1 MENFAGLTMYSFR
14 TTLMRVK
21 TVQTWLKPLHV
32 QKNFLP
38 VLLLLITFLFPGETQ
53 AKDTVSM
60 YVGEVRVM
68 EMGPIERV
76 AIGNPAVASNSI
88 LPQGQ
93 LVILADA
100 VGVTT
105 MHIWLKDGS
114 EKNFDVAVNEKQI
127 MDSYQELVRLL
138 ADMPG
143 VKVTRNGDM
152 TVIRGNIS
160 VHDKIRY
167 ERILARYPNVL
178 DLVTAR
184 DTTADISKLLSDV
197 PGLTVREIGGYSV
210 LSGEVSDE
218 YEKVINIVEGKYPNI
233 LNLTRAQTAV
243 AGKMVYMQVQIME
256 INKKITEQ
264 LGINWN
270 ILKGMPGPSFE
281 FGVETHRR
289 NSSILNNSQESDL
302 PFPGS
307 LTKSG
312 QTNLTTAT
320 GYFGIATGLNSVL
333 NLYEGT
339 GDAVILAEPR
349 LSTRSGGSAEFL
361 AGGEYPVPTSNS
373 LGATNVEFKKYGITL
388 NVAPVVDDQNN
399 ILAHIETEISEI
411 DEGTTINKIPGV
423 LTRRTNTDVSLR
435 AEETLVIAGLVQDMA
450 NKNYDNVKWLS
461 ELPVL
466 GPLFKSKDFKDQRTE
481 LVIFITPYIYDASSP
496 LNVKNLAKGEAIRK
510 HLNEIIGGK
519 KLLE

>member
-1 MENFAGLTMYSFR
+1 MILN
-14 TTLMRVK
+14 TL
-21 TVQTWLKPLHV
+21 QTWRKTIRI
-32 QKNFLP
+32 QKKFLP
-38 VLLLLITFLFPGETQ
+38 VLLAIFSGFLLSP
-53 AKDTVSM
+53 DTEARESISM
-60 YVGEVRVM
+60 YVGEVQVM
-68 EMGPIERV
+68 AMGEIERV
-76 AIGNPAVASNSI
+76 AIGNPAVASNTI

-93 LVILADA
+93 LVFLADA

-114 EKNFDVAVNEKQI
+114 EKNFDVTVREKQVL
-127 MDSYQELVRLL
+127 DSHLELVHLL
-138 ADMPG
+138 ADIPG
-143 VKVTRNGDM
+143 IKVTKNGDSS
-152 TVIRGNIS
+152 VIRGNIS
-160 VHDKIRY
+160 FQDKIRY
-167 ERILARYPNVL
+167 DRILARYPNVL

-184 DTTADISKLLSDV
+184 DTTADLSQLLSDI

-218 YEKVINIVEGKYPNI
+218 YGKVINIVEGKYPNI
-233 LNLTRAQTAV
+233 LNLTRVQAAV
-243 AGKMVYMQVQIME
+243 AGKMVYMKVQIME
-256 INKKITEQ
+256 IDKKITEQ

-270 ILKGMPGPSFE
+270 ILKGIPGPSFE
-281 FGVETHRR
+281 FGLETDRQ
-289 NSSILNNSQESDL
+289 NSSILNSSQ
-302 PFPGS
+302 FAVPGS

-320 GYFGIATGLNSVL
+320 GYFGIATGISSVI

-399 ILAHIETEISEI
+399 ILAHIETEISQI
-411 DEGTTINKIPGV
+411 DDGTKIGEIPGV

-435 AEETLVIAGLVQDMA
+435 AEETLVIAGLVQDLA
-450 NKNYDNVKWLS
+450 SKNYDNVKWLS
-461 ELPVL
+461 DLPVL
-466 GPLFKSKDFKDQRTE
+466 GPLFKSKNFKNQQTE

-496 LNVKNLAKGEAIRK
+496 LNIENLAKGEAIRK
-510 HLNEIIGGK
+510 HLNEIIDGES
-519 KLLE
+519 LLE

>member
-1 MENFAGLTMYSFR
+1 MENLAGLTMYSFR
-14 TTLMRVK
+14 ITSMRVK
-21 TVQTWLKPLHV
+21 TLQAWLKPIHI
-32 QKNFLP
+32 QQNFLP
-38 VLLLLITFLFPGETQ
+38 ILLLLIAFLLPHETE
-53 AKDTVSM
+53 AKEIVSM

-76 AIGNPAVASNSI
+76 AIGNPAVAGNSI

-93 LVILADA
+93 LVVLANA

-105 MHIWLKDGS
+105 MHIRLKDGS
-114 EKNFDVAVNEKQI
+114 EKNFDVAVKEKQV
-127 MDSYQELVRLL
+127 MDSYKELARLL
-138 ADMPG
+138 VDMHG
-143 VKVTRNGDM
+143 VKVTKNGDM
-152 TVIRGNIS
+152 IVIRGNIS

-184 DTTADISKLLSDV
+184 DTTADISTLLSDV

-243 AGKMVYMQVQIME
+243 AGKMVYMKVQIME
-256 INKKITEQ
+256 INKKITEE

-270 ILKGMPGPSFE
+270 ILKGIPGPSFE
-281 FGVETHRR
+281 FGLETHRQ
-289 NSSILNNSQESDL
+289 NSSILNTSQFDV
-302 PFPGS
+302 PGS

-312 QTNLTTAT
+312 QKNLTTAT
-320 GYFGIATGLNSVL
+320 GYFGIATGISSVL

-349 LSTRSGGSAEFL
+349 LSARSGGSAEFL

-399 ILAHIETEISEI
+399 ILAHIETEISEV
-411 DEGTTINKIPGV
+411 DDATQVNKIPGV
-423 LTRRTNTDVSLR
+423 LTRRTSTDVSLR
-435 AEETLVIAGLVQDMA
+435 AEETLVISGLVQDMA
-450 NKNYDNVKWLS
+450 NKTYDNVKWLS
-461 ELPVL
+461 EIPVL
-466 GPLFKSKDFKDQRTE
+466 GPLFKSKEFKDQRTE
-481 LVIFITPYIYDASSP
+481 LVIFITPFIYDASSP
-496 LNVKNLAKGEAIRK
+496 LNTKNLKKGEEIRQ
-510 HLNEIIGGK
+510 HLNEIVGGK